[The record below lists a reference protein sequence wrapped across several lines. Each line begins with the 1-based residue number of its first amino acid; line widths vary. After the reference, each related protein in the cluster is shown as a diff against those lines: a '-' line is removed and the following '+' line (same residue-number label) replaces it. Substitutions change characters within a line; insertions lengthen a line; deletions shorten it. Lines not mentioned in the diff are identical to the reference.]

1 MRQRIASGAGM
12 RSGATLVEKIIARA
26 AGLERVTPGEL
37 VTAKVDLAFAHDSS
51 GPRRWAPMLR
61 DLGVG
66 LWDPQ
71 KVAIV
76 SDHYVPA
83 VDAESA
89 RILKLTRE
97 FAHDHQV
104 GAFFDMVGIC
114 HLVLPEHGLI
124 RPGAFVAGGDSH
136 SPTAGAFGAY
146 AAGYGATDMAA
157 IVATGETWLAV
168 PRTLKVEWT
177 GRFGRGV
184 VAKDIM
190 LFLCRELGMDNAF
203 TAIEYAGETILG
215 LSMSERMVLCNM
227 AAELGCETGVVA
239 PDQTT
244 FDYLRAVGRPV
255 EDEAAALQ
263 LASDE
268 DAVYAAVHRFDAGSL
283 SPQIAA
289 PHDPSRTQDV
299 DVHAGV
305 KIDQC
310 YIGACVG
317 AKIEDLRM
325 AAAVLKG
332 RKVSS
337 DTRLLI
343 APASQKTTTLATQ
356 DGTLQTLME
365 AGAVL
370 LPSGCGACAGYGA
383 GVLAEGEVCLSSTNR
398 NFKGRMGSDR
408 AEVYLGSPYSVA
420 AAAVEGRIVDPRP
433 FLEVAA

>member
-1 MRQRIASGAGM
+1 MGRGS
-12 RSGATLVEKIIARA
+12 TLVEKIIARA
-26 AGLERVTPGEL
+26 AGVDRVAPGQL
-37 VTAKVDLAFAHDSS
+37 VTAQVDLAFAHDSS

-61 DLGVG
+61 ELGVG

-89 RILKLTRE
+89 RILKQARE
-97 FAHDHQV
+97 FAAEHQV

-168 PRTLKVEWT
+168 P
-177 GRFGRGV
+177 
-184 VAKDIM
+184 
-190 LFLCRELGMDNAF
+190 
-203 TAIEYAGETILG
+203 
-215 LSMSERMVLCNM
+215 
-227 AAELGCETGVVA
+227 
-239 PDQTT
+239 
-244 FDYLRAVGRPV
+244 GRPV
-255 EDEAAALQ
+255 EDEVAALA
-263 LASDE
+263 LASDR
-268 DAVYAAVHRFDAGSL
+268 DAVYAAVHRFNAATL
-283 SPQIAA
+283 QPQIAA

-299 DVHAGV
+299 TEHAGIKV
-305 KIDQC
+305 DQC

-332 RKVSS
+332 RKVSP

-343 APASQKTTTLATQ
+343 APASQKTTTTATQ

-383 GVLAEGEVCLSSTNR
+383 GVLADGEVCISSTNR
-398 NFKGRMGSDR
+398 NFKGRMGSKE
-408 AEVYLGSPYSVA
+408 AQVYLGSPYSVA
-420 AAAVEGRIVDPRP
+420 AAAVEGRIADPRQ
-433 FLEVAA
+433 FLGEAA

>member
-1 MRQRIASGAGM
+1 MGRGS
-12 RSGATLVEKIIARA
+12 TLVEKIIARA
-26 AGLERVTPGEL
+26 AGVDRVAPGQL
-37 VTAKVDLAFAHDSS
+37 VTAQVDLAFAHDSS

-61 DLGVG
+61 ELGVG

-89 RILKLTRE
+89 RILKLARE
-97 FAHDHQV
+97 FVAEHQV

-168 PRTLKVEWT
+168 PETIRVEWS
-177 GRFGRGV
+177 GRFGAGV
-184 VAKDIM
+184 AAKDIM

-203 TAIEYAGETILG
+203 KAIEYGGDTVEG
-215 LSMSERMVLCNM
+215 LSMAERMVLCNM
-227 AAELGCETGVVA
+227 AAELGCEAGVVA
-239 PDQTT
+239 PDRTT
-244 FDYLRAVGRPV
+244 FAYLRAAGRPV
-255 EDEAAALQ
+255 EDEAAALA
-263 LASDE
+263 LASDR
-268 DAVYAAVHRFDAGSL
+268 DAVYAAVHRFDAAML
-283 SPQIAA
+283 QPQIAA

-299 DVHAGV
+299 TEHAGIRV
-305 KIDQC
+305 DQC

-325 AAAVLKG
+325 AASVLKG
-332 RKVSS
+332 RKVSP

-343 APASQKTTTLATQ
+343 APASQRTTTTATQ

-383 GVLAEGEVCLSSTNR
+383 GVLADGEVCISSTNR
-398 NFKGRMGSDR
+398 NFRGRMGSKE
-408 AEVYLGSPYSVA
+408 AQVYLGSPYSVA
-420 AAAVEGRIVDPRP
+420 AAAVEGRIADPRQ
-433 FLEVAA
+433 FLGEAA